1 VKASATTALHL
12 LATERRRSG
21 LPVLDLSVGQPI
33 LDSSGL
39 GFEAILSESQN
50 YLYSAVPGLAT
61 LRESLQSKFQCTS
74 LPLITAGAKAS
85 IYLAL
90 RSLLEPGDEVLY
102 MTPYWSGYP
111 GMVEACYGKSVQLS
125 SSDQHEPE
133 PDKWQEQIS
142 KKAKVLLLNS
152 ANNPTGK
159 VYSRDQIKRVV
170 EFCERN
176 GLTLISDEVYLDL
189 SYEKEA
195 WSALEFLDDYSD
207 IVVANSVS
215 KSLALPGLRT
225 GWAIS
230 NSNLIEEMSGLQS
243 QLYTCAPTL
252 CQRMV
257 ESLLENGWGDRQQEV
272 RNKLRLRRD
281 LVMEKFK
288 SAGFKE
294 LELPE
299 SALYFYLSAATQ
311 DSSLWGTKLLE
322 KTGVVTVPSR
332 SFGEEGK
339 VRISFGLEES
349 ELALAIDKLIEFTLS
364 EKV

>member
-1 VKASATTALHL
+1 MKASATTALHL

-33 LDSSGL
+33 LDSSEL
-39 GFEAILSESQN
+39 GFEATLSEPQN
-50 YLYSAVPGLAT
+50 YLYSAVPGLAS
-61 LRESLQSKFQCTS
+61 LRASLQSKFQTTS

-102 MTPYWSGYP
+102 MKPYWPGYP
-111 GMVEACYGKSVQLS
+111 GMVEACYGKSVHLP

-133 PDKWQEQIS
+133 PKKWQERVS
-142 KKAKVLLLNS
+142 ERAKVLILNS

-159 VYSRDQIKRVV
+159 VYSRNQIKEVLQ
-170 EFCERN
+170 FCERN

-195 WSALEFLDDYSD
+195 CSALDFLEDYSD

-252 CQRMV
+252 CQKMV
-257 ESLLENGWGDRQQEV
+257 ESLLKNGWENRQQEV
-272 RNKLRLRRD
+272 RNKLRCRRD

-299 SALYFYLSAATQ
+299 SALYFYLPTSLQ
-311 DSSLWGTKLLE
+311 DSSLWSTKLLE
-322 KTGVVTVPSR
+322 KTGVVTVPSTA
-332 SFGEEGK
+332 FGQEGK

-349 ELALAIDKLIEFTLS
+349 ELALAIDKLLEFTIS